1 MKKFIYSILACAAL
15 FFVGCQTPEVEQV
28 VTADMVELAIEA
40 SSTDID
46 ETRLSL
52 NGNTTKWEVGDRIT
66 VAFISGTN
74 KASYANFEI
83 KSSSDISQ
91 DGKAIFR
98 GSAPAGSYYAI
109 SAIYPGVDN
118 GSNSVTLDRTSKNN
132 VFMSSHR
139 AESIT
144 IDNNTKSL
152 PLDFSHLMHKLDV
165 NLSLASGYTS
175 DDLSATDIRVEMTAK
190 SNGTPINFWQTAS
203 YNTTTNSLSQ
213 QSSTNVISLATSGKT
228 SAKSLSLSTLIFS
241 LGTQRNVAFT
251 FTVYINNNK
260 CYVIEKPEDGTLT
273 TFAMSGGKTTVV
285 NLELSQH
292 NNVSGGSEQKA
303 ITLNASKTTIKANGS
318 DSVQLTV
325 VTDDDNKDVTS
336 ESTIYVNGAKLN
348 GTSFSTTEAGSY
360 TLYAMRNEVRSNEI
374 TITAEKVATG
384 KTIVFAEGVTL
395 TSGWYDVNKMAKG
408 DNGDI
413 NMCWAAASSNMIQWW
428 QDRYVAAG
436 KQLPSK
442 AINGRGTKMHSGDT
456 FNRTYEL
463 ALMDMFREEWDNS
476 RGCSSTEG
484 IPWYFEGV
492 NLGEMASAGS
502 QAVPLTDG
510 GYWKDIWST
519 IKPMLYCEYD
529 YMFKMY
535 KDLYTAQYVSF
546 GGWAS
551 EWDYQPVKKGE
562 EALAAFS
569 KCVVDFIDRGIAS
582 MTISLNSNGGLLHA
596 TTLWGYE
603 IDNETGY
610 VTRIWITDSDD
621 LETEPK
627 QELLNEYNVSAI
639 DGDHKIA
646 ITSESV
652 RYRKAYVTQLL
663 PLSGYGSANK

>member
-1 MKKFIYSILACAAL
+1 MKRLELLFVSLVALLAVAC
-15 FFVGCQTPEVEQV
+15 EQV
-28 VTADMVELAIEA
+28 AIETVQSEAKMVEVAFEATAD
-40 SSTDID
+40 D
-46 ETRLSL
+46 TRVALD
-52 NGNTTKWEVGDRIT
+52 GNTATWEVGDRISVGLVVNFYSMT
-66 VAFISGTN
+66 FAEMEIRS
-74 KASYANFEI
+74 AN
-83 KSSSDISQ
+83 DIST
-91 DGKAIFR
+91 DGKIATFR
-98 GSAPAGSYYAI
+98 GSIPVGEYYVITVLYPA
-109 SAIYPGVDN
+109 VE
-118 GSNSVTLDRTSKNN
+118 SNSSTVTLDRNAINN
-132 VFMSSHR
+132 IYMSSYR
-139 AESIT
+139 RDDSNPVLKVTADESAVVPI
-144 IDNNTKSL
+144 S
-152 PLDFSHLMHKLDV
+152 FSHLMHKMDF
-165 NLSLASGYTS
+165 AITS
-175 DDLSATDIRVEMTAK
+175 EDNALNTSNIAIEISAT
-190 SNGTPINFWQTAS
+190 SNGSPIAFTEKLTYDMRTNATSVAESANSIFAYGKSANFSTMLFPL
-203 YNTTTNSLSQ
+203 NTTTNIKL
-213 QSSTNVISLATSGKT
+213 
-228 SAKSLSLSTLIFS
+228 
-241 LGTQRNVAFT
+241 T
-251 FTVYINNNK
+251 FGVYIDGEK
-260 CYVIEKPEDGTLT
+260 RYEIEKGPFETLK
-273 TFAMSGGKTTVV
+273 MSAGKTTKV
-285 NLELSQH
+285 NLDLSAD
-292 NNVSGGSEQKA
+292 NGGTGGGEIVA
-303 ITLNASKTTIKANGS
+303 EPITLSTTKSTIKANGV
-318 DSVQLTV
+318 DVARLTV
-325 VTDDDNKDVTS
+325 ETESGEDVTAQS
-336 ESTIYVNGAKLN
+336 RIYVNGVTLN
-348 GTSFSTTEAGSY
+348 GTMFLTTSAGSY
-360 TLYAMRNEVRSNEI
+360 TLYAECNGVRSNEL
-374 TITAEKVATG
+374 TITAEEVTSTG

-395 TSGWYDVNKMAKG
+395 TSGWYDVNKMAQG
-408 DNGDI
+408 NNGDI

-436 KQLPSK
+436 NELPSK

-484 IPWYFEGV
+484 IPWYFEGI
-492 NLGEMASAGS
+492 NLGQTATAGS

-519 IKPMLYCEYD
+519 IKPNLYCEYD

-535 KDLYTAQYVSF
+535 SNLYTAQYVSF

-551 EWDYQPVKKGE
+551 EGDNQPVKTGE

-652 RYRKAYVTQLL
+652 RYRKAYATQLL

>member
-74 KASYANFEI
+74 KASYANFEV

-203 YNTTTNSLSQ
+203 YNTTTNTLSQ

-228 SAKSLSLSTLIFS
+228 SAKSLGLSTLIFS

-292 NNVSGGSEQKA
+292 NNVNGGSEQKA

-348 GTSFSTTEAGSY
+348 GTSFSTTEAGRY

-374 TITAEKVATG
+374 TITAEEVATG

-395 TSGWYDVNKMAKG
+395 TSGWYDVNKMYKG
-408 DNGDI
+408 NNGDI
-413 NMCWAAASSNMIQWW
+413 SMCWAATSSNMIQWW

-436 KQLPSK
+436 NTLPET
-442 AINGRGTKMHSGDT
+442 AVTGPGTKHHTDT
-456 FNRTYEL
+456 FYNQFNRTYEL
-463 ALMDMFREEWDNS
+463 ALMDLFRDEWNNEK
-476 RGCSSTEG
+476 GGHMEQA
-484 IPWYFEGV
+484 IPWYFEGKL
-492 NLGEMASAGS
+492 NGGEYASVGS
-502 QAVPLTDG
+502 QAYPLTSG
-510 GYWKDIWST
+510 GYWNSIWETQVRPYIYCGYGSNVGYT
-519 IKPMLYCEYD
+519 ICYNNYSLWGDNSGLE
-529 YMFKMY
+529 
-535 KDLYTAQYVSF
+535 
-546 GGWAS
+546 
-551 EWDYQPVKKGE
+551 GE
-562 EALAAFS
+562 ERLYYFTNL
-569 KCVVDFIDRGIAS
+569 VVDAFEHGMAGLV
-582 MTISLNSNGGLLHA
+582 ISLDSNMRSQHHA

-603 IDNETGY
+603 IDNSTGLL
-610 VTRIWITDSDD
+610 TRVWITDSDD
-621 LETEPK
+621 LEKEPK
-627 QELLNEYNVSAI
+627 EQLLNEYSVSI
-639 DGDHKIA
+639 GDGKSNIKLSGS
-646 ITSESV
+646 T
-652 RYRKAYVTQLL
+652 RYGACWIVSIH